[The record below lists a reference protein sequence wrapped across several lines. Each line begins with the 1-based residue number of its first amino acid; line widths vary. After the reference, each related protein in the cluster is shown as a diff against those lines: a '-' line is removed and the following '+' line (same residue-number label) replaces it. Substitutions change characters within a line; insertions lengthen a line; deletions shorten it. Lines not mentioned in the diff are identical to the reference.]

1 VERVENVDCMFLLT
15 DHDNMAAAPCRHV
28 FDFVKTAFCIVT
40 ADGSRSQ
47 WPRGLRGGSAAARLL
62 GLCVRI
68 TMGAWMMSVV
78 SVVCC
83 KVEVSASD

>member
-1 VERVENVDCMFLLT
+1 MFMLT
-15 DHDNMAAAPCRHV
+15 DHDNMAAAPCCHV

-62 GLCVRI
+62 GLWVRI
-68 TMGAWMMSVV
+68 PLGAWLSVV

-83 KVEVSASD
+83 EVVVSESG